1 MPTEQRGEGSEA
13 MGADWIQ
20 ATDKVDIDTGWLKV
34 EAYLAERGIYKAPNS
49 NPQTVPVFWAQVD
62 ALQQSDP
69 ELSRLLMA
77 LTMSTRRGLKAVTER
92 GAAT

>member
-1 MPTEQRGEGSEA
+1 

-20 ATDKVDIDTGWLKV
+20 ATDKADIDAAWLKV
-34 EAYLAERGIYKAPNS
+34 EAYLAERGIYEAPNS
-49 NPQTVPVFWAQVD
+49 NPRTVPAFWAQVD

-77 LTMSTRRGLKAVTER
+77 LRHPPR
-92 GAAT
+92 